1 MVVVLGVQAVLLES
15 SPGYHGEAGWAG
27 LDHHGG
33 CVLDPR
39 GQSRCPFL
47 HAQMWDRNKHDYG
60 VVSLC
65 VCACACIY
73 VYAYGYLCCTGTF
86 IHTRNDVSACKVYV
100 RLYVGTHMCHV
111 RYKLECV
118 CVWEGEG

>member
-65 VCACACIY
+65 V
-73 VYAYGYLCCTGTF
+73 
-86 IHTRNDVSACKVYV
+86 R
-100 RLYVGTHMCHV
+100 MCM
-111 RYKLECV
+111 YICV
-118 CVWEGEG
+118 CVWLFVLYRYIYSHCEMVMCVCVCQHVRFMYIWV

>member
-65 VCACACIY
+65 VHVH
-73 VYAYGYLCCTGTF
+73 VY
-86 IHTRNDVSACKVYV
+86 
-100 RLYVGTHMCHV
+100 MCM
-111 RYKLECV
+111 RMAICV
-118 CVWEGEG
+118 VQVHLFTLWK